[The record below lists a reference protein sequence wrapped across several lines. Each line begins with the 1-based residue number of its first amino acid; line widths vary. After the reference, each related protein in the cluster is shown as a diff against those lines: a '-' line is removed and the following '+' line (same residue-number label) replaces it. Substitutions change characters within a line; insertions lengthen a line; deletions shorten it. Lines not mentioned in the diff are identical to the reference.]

1 MMDWLN
7 AKADDTF
14 SAAIAMLRDSRRL
27 FSSPDDKR
35 LIRPVLNIMN
45 SLPLGELKDVPGRVE
60 SCQKFE
66 ALLVAVADLGA
77 NGQEMLDGLADL
89 QTKLAKKDA
98 YTADAIRIVINELNA
113 IDNRPA
119 EYRLVAS
126 DAPSS

>member
-1 MMDWLN
+1 MDWLN

-45 SLPLGELKDVPGRVE
+45 SLPLGELKDVPRRVE

-98 YTADAIRIVINELNA
+98 YTADAIRIVINELNG

-126 DAPSS
+126 DAPPS